1 MLEQVQF
8 EKQLFQLRRII
19 LDGLSYF
26 IVWQGLNIE
35 FEKGYNKPNKEKDY
49 WWHYRGF
56 LGPARKALS
65 GSALIQLSKAFD
77 KDTRN
82 ISIGKILKSQ
92 LENKELLASYATRD
106 SLNSILVKVDNNTE
120 LLKKLKRFRDKRLA
134 HHDADLTEDTELP
147 PEEVQTLI
155 EETKSI
161 FNAIKYSYE
170 GQYDDFDDIMQDVKL
185 HTSQIINMIDKS
197 IDTTG

>member
-1 MLEQVQF
+1 MLERVQF
-8 EKQLFQLRRII
+8 DRQLFQLKIII

-26 IVWQGLNIE
+26 IVWQCLNTE
-35 FEKGYNKPNKEKDY
+35 FEKGYNNTNKKQDY

-56 LGPARKALS
+56 LGPIRKALLSS
-65 GSALIQLSKAFD
+65 GLIQLSKAFD

-92 LENKELLASYATRD
+92 LENKELLASNTTKD
-106 SLNSILVKVDNNTE
+106 NLNSILIKVENNAE
-120 LLKKLKRFRDKRLA
+120 LLKKLKRYRDKRLA
-134 HHDADLTEDTELP
+134 HHDAALTENIELP
-147 PEEVQTLI
+147 PEEVQTII

-161 FNAIKYSYE
+161 YNSIKYSYE

-185 HTSQIINMIDKS
+185 HTSQAIIIMENS
-197 IDTTG
+197 IKVS

>member
-1 MLEQVQF
+1 MIERPQF
-8 EKQLFQLRRII
+8 NKQLFQLRRII

-26 IVWQGLNIE
+26 IVWQGLNTE
-35 FEKGYNKPNKEKDY
+35 YEKGYNSPSKEKDF

-56 LGPARKALS
+56 LAPTRKALS

-82 ISIGKILKSQ
+82 ISIGKTLKLI
-92 LENKELLASYATRD
+92 LENKEELAPYVTRD
-106 SLNSILVKVDNNTE
+106 ILNSILVKITNNTE
-120 LLKKLKRFRDKRLA
+120 LLKRLKRYRDKRLA
-134 HHDADLTEDTELP
+134 HHDAGLTDDIELP
-147 PEEVQTLI
+147 PEEVHTLI
-155 EETKSI
+155 EETKFI

-185 HTSQIINMIDKS
+185 HTSQVIDMMDKT
-197 IDTTG
+197 IKATG